1 MNLIKILLIR
11 FICTTVNNKT
21 DPNYYLLWKLYPGIG
36 LMDET
41 LCVDKYSISS
51 SKTPAKKVPQSF
63 RLSLYVDG

>member
-41 LCVDKYSISS
+41 LYVDKYSIS
-51 SKTPAKKVPQSF
+51 
-63 RLSLYVDG
+63 